1 MRQNQLL
8 PPGETAAHPPPRRL
22 FRGSRLW
29 AFLAILVAVV
39 GALAA
44 ATRLLTRFSFW
55 DDEGYVLISLAH
67 YVKEGHLYTQTFSQ
81 YGPFYFYAQGLF
93 FQLLHLPVTH
103 DSGRLVTLVYW
114 TASSLLAAVFGY
126 RLSRSVFLACAC
138 GLCIMLAGLELTNEP
153 GHPEHVLLLLYMAAA
168 CLAQAPQSGHY
179 RLRFVLLGCVGAALT
194 FTKINVG
201 VFYLAGL
208 AHALACLLPA
218 GRIRTLGIATTLL
231 YAIAAPWLLMHGSF
245 DHGFHGYCLLAT
257 AGGVVVFAEGAALRA
272 RPRLPMAAALCCGAG
287 LVAAAGLI
295 VLATSLQGMS
305 MGSLLWGVI
314 LAPLHHPQVFYIPLD
329 IDHLGLAAALI
340 VLAGIVGLRFWG
352 RRLTG
357 SWWFDVVRCGT
368 GIGAISLLTLE
379 HQIQWVVPLLSL
391 TLIPQ
396 SRWTGDGTALFP
408 RLFVACMAGT
418 QFLEAFPVAGS
429 QQAVAA
435 APMILWAFQCISD
448 GIAGL
453 QTNSGGRLRDILQG
467 CRLDAAIG
475 GIILVVFSGTSI
487 DLAVRRH
494 FPPAANLRGSTWLH
508 LPPEQAT
515 QFEAVAGAVRANCT
529 MLFSMPGM
537 YSFNLWS
544 GVRTPNGWNM
554 TGWMDG
560 IDLNEQTRILNI
572 IKANPRACVV
582 VNSGI
587 KYFWDENSPGDKK
600 APPLV
605 RYIETE
611 MPRVA
616 KFGDYEIR
624 AQPQR

>member
-1 MRQNQLL
+1 MRMRQNQLL

-81 YGPFYFYAQGLF
+81 YGPFYFYAQGVF

-295 VLATSLQGMS
+295 VRHVAARHVDGFAAV
-305 MGSLLWGVI
+305 GVI

-329 IDHLGLAAALI
+329 IDHLGLAAGLI

-357 SWWFDVVRCGT
+357 SWWFDVVRAAPGSAPLAVDS
-368 GIGAISLLTLE
+368 G

-396 SRWTGDGTALFP
+396 SRWTGDGTALFAA
-408 RLFVACMAGT
+408 FVACMA
-418 QFLEAFPVAGS
+418 A
-429 QQAVAA
+429 
-435 APMILWAFQCISD
+435 
-448 GIAGL
+448 
-453 QTNSGGRLRDILQG
+453 
-467 CRLDAAIG
+467 
-475 GIILVVFSGTSI
+475 
-487 DLAVRRH
+487 
-494 FPPAANLRGSTWLH
+494 ST
-508 LPPEQAT
+508 
-515 QFEAVAGAVRANCT
+515 C
-529 MLFSMPGM
+529 
-537 YSFNLWS
+537 
-544 GVRTPNGWNM
+544 
-554 TGWMDG
+554 
-560 IDLNEQTRILNI
+560 
-572 IKANPRACVV
+572 
-582 VNSGI
+582 
-587 KYFWDENSPGDKK
+587 
-600 APPLV
+600 
-605 RYIETE
+605 
-611 MPRVA
+611 
-616 KFGDYEIR
+616 
-624 AQPQR
+624 